1 MSNVLVTGGAG
12 FVGYHF
18 SKKILDNNFST
29 IILDN
34 LDDYYDIEL
43 KLKRLSLLG
52 IDTSEIKYGKEQKSK
67 MYKNLVFIR
76 GDICDKE
83 LVENLFSKNNLD
95 YVVHMAARSGAR
107 GSFSNPYDYIKDNI
121 EGTANILNISTKH
134 HIKHFVFTSSSSVY
148 GNTSQDNEN
157 TIQLKPISLYG
168 ATKLSAEIISE
179 TYSRAKNLPVTICRL
194 FSVYGPLGRPDG
206 FIFKCIESIKNEISI
221 ELFNNGEMWRDFI
234 YVKDVSEILF
244 RILLTIP
251 ERGFKVYDVGSG
263 KATKIIEVLQ
273 ILEEILGKKSIVKN
287 ISGSKNESIITKAH
301 NELIYQDVNLE
312 KISDLKANLK
322 DFLQTKKVY

>member
-67 MYKNLVFIR
+67 MYHNLGFVR

-107 GSFSNPYDYIKDNI
+107 NSFSNPLEYIKNNV
-121 EGTANILNISTKH
+121 EGTTNILDIANRYNV
-134 HIKHFVFTSSSSVY
+134 KHFLFTSSSSVY
-148 GNTSQDNEN
+148 GNMEENKDTSEF
-157 TIQLKPISLYG
+157 KPISLYG
-168 ATKLSAEIISE
+168 ATKLSAEIIAE
-179 TYSRAKNLPVTICRL
+179 TYAKAKKLPITIARL

-206 FIFKCIESIKNEISI
+206 FILN
-221 ELFNNGEMWRDFI
+221 
-234 YVKDVSEILF
+234 
-244 RILLTIP
+244 
-251 ERGFKVYDVGSG
+251 
-263 KATKIIEVLQ
+263 A
-273 ILEEILGKKSIVKN
+273 
-287 ISGSKNESIITKAH
+287 
-301 NELIYQDVNLE
+301 
-312 KISDLKANLK
+312 
-322 DFLQTKKVY
+322 

>member
-29 IILDN
+29 IIIDN

-52 IDTSEIKYGKEQKSK
+52 IDASEIKYGKEQKSK
-67 MYKNLVFIR
+67 TYKNLRFVR

-83 LVENLFSKNNLD
+83 LVESIFSKNNLD

-107 GSFSNPYDYIKDNI
+107 DSFSNPLEYIKNNV
-121 EGTANILNISTKH
+121 EGTTNMLDIANKYNV
-134 HIKHFVFTSSSSVY
+134 KHFLFTSSSSVY
-148 GNTSQDNEN
+148 GNMEEN
-157 TIQLKPISLYG
+157 KDISELKPISLYG
-168 ATKLSAEIISE
+168 ATKLSAEIIAE
-179 TYSRAKNLPVTICRL
+179 TYAKAKKLPITIARL

-206 FIFKCIESIKNEISI
+206 FIFRCIESIKNEISI

-234 YVKDVSEILF
+234 YVKDVGEILF
-244 RILLTIP
+244 RILLSIP
-251 ERGFKVYDVGSG
+251 ESGFKIYDVGSG
-263 KATKIIEVLQ
+263 NATKITEVLQ
-273 ILEEILGKKSIVKN
+273 FLEEILGKKSIVKS

-301 NELIYQDVNLE
+301 KELIYQNVNLE

-322 DFLQTKKVY
+322 DFLQTQKVY

>member
-1 MSNVLVTGGAG
+1 MSNVLITGGAG

-18 SKKILDNNFST
+18 SKKMADNHFT
-29 IILDN
+29 PIILDN
-34 LDDYYDIEL
+34 LDDYYDIKY

-52 IDTSEIKYGKEQKSK
+52 IDTQKITYGNEVISKTYSNQKFIK
-67 MYKNLVFIR
+67 
-76 GDICDKE
+76 GDICDQE
-83 LVENLFSKNNLD
+83 LVKDIFSKNEIE

-107 GSFSNPYDYIKDNI
+107 GSFSNPNDYIKDNI

-134 HIKHFVFTSSSSVY
+134 NIKHFVFTSSSSVY

-179 TYSRAKNLPVTICRL
+179 TYSRAKNLPVTVCRL

-221 ELFNNGEMWRDFI
+221 ELYNNGEMWRDFI
-234 YVKDVSEILF
+234 YIKDVSEILF
-244 RILLTIP
+244 RILLSKP
-251 ERGFKVYDVGSG
+251 ENNFKVYDVGTG
-263 KATKIIEVLQ
+263 VATKITDIIHVL
-273 ILEEILGKKSIVKN
+273 EKVLGKKANIKN
-287 ISGSKNESIITKAH
+287 VAGDKSESTIAKAH
-301 NELIYQDVNLE
+301 KELMFKEFDTQKMTDIE
-312 KISDLKANLK
+312 RNLK
-322 DFLQTKKVY
+322 DFLKEEKL

>member
-29 IILDN
+29 IIIDN

-43 KLKRLSLLG
+43 KLKRLSFLG
-52 IDTSEIKYGKEQKSK
+52 INASEIKYGKEQKSK
-67 MYKNLVFIR
+67 TYHNLSFVR

-107 GSFSNPYDYIKDNI
+107 DSFSNPVEYIKNNV
-121 EGTANILNISTKH
+121 EGTTNMLDIANRYN
-134 HIKHFVFTSSSSVY
+134 IKHFLFTSSSSVY
-148 GNTSQDNEN
+148 GNMEEN
-157 TIQLKPISLYG
+157 KDISELKPISLYG
-168 ATKLSAEIISE
+168 ATKLSAEIIAQ
-179 TYSRAKNLPVTICRL
+179 TYAKAKKLPITIARL
-194 FSVYGPLGRPDG
+194 FSVYGALGRPDG

-244 RILLTIP
+244 RILLSIP
-251 ERGFKVYDVGSG
+251 ESGFKVYDVGSG
-263 KATKIIEVLQ
+263 KATKITEVLQ
-273 ILEEILGKKSIVKN
+273 ILEEILGKKSIIKN

-301 NELIYQDVNLE
+301 KELIYQNVNLE

-322 DFLQTKKVY
+322 DFLQTQKVY

>member
-12 FVGYHF
+12 FVGYHL

-67 MYKNLVFIR
+67 MYHNLGFVR

-83 LVENLFSKNNLD
+83 LVEDLFSKNNLD

-107 GSFSNPYDYIKDNI
+107 GSFSNPYEYIKDNI

-134 HIKHFVFTSSSSVY
+134 NIKHFVFTSSSSVY

-206 FIFKCIESIKNEISI
+206 FICKSIESIKNEISI
-221 ELFNNGEMWRDFI
+221 ELFNSGEMWRDFI
-234 YVKDVSEILF
+234 YIKDVTEILF
-244 RILLTIP
+244 RILLSKP
-251 ERGFKVYDVGSG
+251 ENNFKVYDIGTGV
-263 KATKIIEVLQ
+263 ATKITDIIHVL
-273 ILEEILGKKSIVKN
+273 EKVLGKKANIKN
-287 ISGSKNESIITKAH
+287 VAGDKSESTIAKAH
-301 NELIYQDVNLE
+301 KDLMFRGLDLQKMTDLEENLR
-312 KISDLKANLK
+312 
-322 DFLQTKKVY
+322 DFLKEEKL